1 MFVEDEGTGRSMLDV
16 EGFSLSVRGL
26 KSVEIAF
33 IEYDRRWELVRLYRP
48 LRDGGGGA
56 SPNMKNLMKAPI
68 SRTTDSWPTRRP
80 CVKERL
86 YQKLLEGLERPYR

>member
-1 MFVEDEGTGRSMLDV
+1 MERVFVEDEGTGRSMLDV

-26 KSVEIAF
+26 ESAEVAF
-33 IEYDRRWELVRLYRP
+33 MEYDRRWVLVRLEMP

-68 SRTTDSWPTRRP
+68 SRTTESWPTRRP
-80 CVKERL
+80 WVKERL
-86 YQKLLEGLERPYR
+86 CKELLE